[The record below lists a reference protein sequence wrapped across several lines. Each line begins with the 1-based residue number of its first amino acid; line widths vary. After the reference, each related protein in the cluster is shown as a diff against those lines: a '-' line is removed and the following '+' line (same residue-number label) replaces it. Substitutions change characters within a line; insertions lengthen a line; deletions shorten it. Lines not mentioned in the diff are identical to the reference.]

1 MVTTAY
7 QFPDLT
13 GRNLLFKGRRYVVI
27 EVSNQIPFEIYGD
40 NEDFVVWDGLYGG
53 AAAVGRLSTDGVYS
67 GELAFSHVEIEVNNA
82 STMSEFVKNVKKAE
96 EYYFKGCGV

>member
-1 MVTTAY
+1 MTTY

-27 EVSNQIPFEIYGD
+27 EVSKQNPFEIYGD
-40 NEDFVVWDGLYGG
+40 DEDFVVWDGLYGG
-53 AAAVGRLSTDGVYS
+53 AAAVGRLSPDGVYS
-67 GELAFSHVEIEVNNA
+67 GELAFSHVAIEVDDANTI
-82 STMSEFVKNVKKAE
+82 SDFVKNVKKAE